1 MAHFKL
7 GNNRS
12 IHKALSCGIILLFVL
27 ILRFVFTH
35 QITSTMHFCVNLQ
48 FVNDHLHSNSQNTT
62 TEKRRCN
69 FVRKAESW
77 EQRNANQHK
86 QSIWRK
92 ENDCWLVCDYL
103 LLTDK
108 SSLIMQCL
116 WNTDRYNKSP
126 HRKKMFKFQFNQA
139 LGKSKMSFCL
149 FCKKLFIILKL
160 KMFHI

>member
-27 ILRFVFTH
+27 ILWFVSTH
-35 QITSTMHFCVNLQ
+35 QITSTMHFSVNLQ
-48 FVNDHLHSNSQNTT
+48 FVNDHLHSTSQNTT
-62 TEKRRCN
+62 TEKRKCN

-86 QSIWRK
+86 QSTWGK
-92 ENDCWLVCDYL
+92 KKWLLVSVWLSPSNRVKTYDAVFVKCGQMYQ
-103 LLTDK
+103 K
-108 SSLIMQCL
+108 SSQ
-116 WNTDRYNKSP
+116 
-126 HRKKMFKFQFNQA
+126 KKMFKFQFNQA
-139 LGKSKMSFCL
+139 LGKSNTSFCL
-149 FCKKLFIILKL
+149 FWRKLFIILKL